1 MKIKINLTTGKI
13 ILILLFL
20 GGIGFWIYTYAT
32 HTYIRA
38 EFQHLDPFPAKM
50 PVYYKGYKLGTTS
63 KNEISKDFTKTILYI
78 NLKQS
83 GLHLPKNITAEIK
96 NQGGSYYVELVF
108 PEFPTKKYIKSGDL
122 IKGKTYS
129 ELEVTTK
136 LNQAYL
142 VSLAQ
147 KGDSLIS
154 SATKL
159 TDNANDLVSLVQE
172 VINENRED
180 LKTSTKNLKITT
192 QNLSVITTDVKFI
205 TTDVKDLA
213 HKANSS
219 FNKKDIQKSTQNI
232 KVITD
237 DLTQITNNLI
247 PITQNL
253 KDTTSNILNGL
264 PKIDTLIDKVTNV
277 VTNLNEILQG
287 LKNTL
292 KQKFSGFRIMFGRA
306 IK

>member
-1 MKIKINLTTGKI
+1 MININLTTGKI
-13 ILILLFL
+13 ILILMLL
-20 GGIGFWIYTYAT
+20 GGLGFWIYTYAT

-129 ELEVTTK
+129 ELEATTK

-192 QNLSVITTDVKFI
+192 QNLSVITTDVK
-205 TTDVKDLA
+205 DLA
-213 HKANSS
+213 QKANSS

-237 DLTQITNNLI
+237 DLTKITNNLI

>member
-1 MKIKINLTTGKI
+1 MININLTTGKI
-13 ILILLFL
+13 ILILMLL
-20 GGIGFWIYTYAT
+20 GGLGFWIYTYAT

-129 ELEVTTK
+129 EIEATRK

-147 KGDSLIS
+147 KGDSLIT

-180 LKTSTKNLKITT
+180 LKTSTQNLKITT
-192 QNLSVITTDVKFI
+192 QNLSVITTDVK
-205 TTDVKDLA
+205 DLA
-213 HKANSS
+213 QKANSS